1 MNFNPNISKQA
12 QDNIFSRK
20 IKVTAHSQLAFNNDP
35 VHQTSAQKHVSQI
48 FLDFELNFLQ
58 NFEGMLSKNL
68 IRLIKQ

>member
-35 VHQTSAQKHVSQI
+35 VYQTSAQKHVSQI

>member
-12 QDNIFSRK
+12 QDNIFSCK

-35 VHQTSAQKHVSQI
+35 VHETSAQKHVSPI

-58 NFEGMLSKNL
+58 NFEGMLSKHL